1 MAQHIMISFLSPFP
15 KEYATNKLI
24 KKISTYYGSYN
35 FKTTG
40 IQTNE
45 PALDYIFK
53 NYNPFGKYFFFSSD
67 KVRGPLIE
75 CDDAGT
81 ETETTH
87 AEYFKARTA
96 QKFPSLKGNV
106 EEVEYHEDNSMGYTN
121 VAFQTNEADLNSI
134 IAMAEKVRLYAEP
147 YLKDSVPVYL
157 HVDMTG
163 GFRHASMLMLAV
175 VELLKYS
182 GIEIGRII
190 YTNYDVEKQ
199 TGKIEEI
206 NDIQEVMQLVA
217 GAEAFVT
224 FGSAEVMAKYFP
236 EDGTSQE
243 LKNLINSMNNV
254 ADALKLCRSGVL
266 PAYLR
271 DLNNNIKA
279 FEENINKVHLTSKE
293 ILFRQLLE
301 RIKFE
306 YKEIISGTDNI
317 KIIKWCL
324 KKGFLQQALTF
335 YTEWIPKIIVDNK
348 IMYPAEKSIEK
359 MCQAVALDYEP
370 WQKALLTRFT
380 ASNIKSNFILKLRK
394 YFKERN
400 DDNKKSAFLSA
411 SDNGEH
417 AQNVINEI
425 EQNEQLVMEYKNNND
440 FLSSIKNKAPLL
452 YGVIE
457 GLYANEKNNLKI
469 EYSLRDYWIQKLSQ
483 NDKIY
488 NRLGVL
494 PERVL
499 KIYFTSPIKNETST
513 SALQIRNIKNI
524 YSAEAR
530 RNILKQFL
538 ASGLLTTDINQQ
550 EALNICADYNKIR
563 SLRNKI
569 NHAMAGTQI
578 ISTETI
584 KAIIFDNIRRI
595 ENLSKGEKA

>member
-1 MAQHIMISFLSPFP
+1 
-15 KEYATNKLI
+15 
-24 KKISTYYGSYN
+24 
-35 FKTTG
+35 
-40 IQTNE
+40 
-45 PALDYIFK
+45 
-53 NYNPFGKYFFFSSD
+53 
-67 KVRGPLIE
+67 
-75 CDDAGT
+75 
-81 ETETTH
+81 
-87 AEYFKARTA
+87 
-96 QKFPSLKGNV
+96 
-106 EEVEYHEDNSMGYTN
+106 
-121 VAFQTNEADLNSI
+121 
-134 IAMAEKVRLYAEP
+134 MAEKVRLYAEP

-236 EDGTSQE
+236 EDGTSQA

-266 PAYLR
+266 PEYLR

-400 DDNKKSAFLSA
+400 DDNKKSAFLSS

-425 EQNEQLVMEYKNNND
+425 EQNEQLVMVYKNNND
-440 FLSSIKNKAPLL
+440 FLSSIKN
-452 YGVIE
+452 
-457 GLYANEKNNLKI
+457 
-469 EYSLRDYWIQKLSQ
+469 
-483 NDKIY
+483 
-488 NRLGVL
+488 
-494 PERVL
+494 
-499 KIYFTSPIKNETST
+499 
-513 SALQIRNIKNI
+513 
-524 YSAEAR
+524 
-530 RNILKQFL
+530 
-538 ASGLLTTDINQQ
+538 
-550 EALNICADYNKIR
+550 
-563 SLRNKI
+563 
-569 NHAMAGTQI
+569 
-578 ISTETI
+578 
-584 KAIIFDNIRRI
+584 
-595 ENLSKGEKA
+595 